1 MCLVDCY
8 FGGDIHCR
16 SGSSSLRGC
25 CRLEAGFGLMRFFL
39 MFIRC
44 FTRLRFI
51 FMTVICLCITTRM
64 RLLWHLLAKYTST
77 TCSGLF
83 VCIKSIKSRNI

>member
-8 FGGDIHCR
+8 FGGDFHCR

-25 CRLEAGFGLMRFFL
+25 CCLEAGFGLMRFFFNVYT
-39 MFIRC
+39 M